1 MASRAPFARGLK
13 VTEIV
18 QLAPISTNR
27 QPLPEMLNS
36 AIFMPVKVGVGIEKG
51 AVPRLVTT
59 IDNGLL
65 LVPVSSFAKVKDV
78 ALMSGE

>member
-1 MASRAPFARGLK
+1 
-13 VTEIV
+13 
-18 QLAPISTNR
+18 
-27 QPLPEMLNS
+27 MLNS